1 MASRIEK
8 TTRRVAGKVRK
19 ATQTAAS
26 ATRRASDVLERVEK
40 ATRGLD
46 RRRNIKKA
54 SRAAEKLVKSAAV
67 GVATVGLKRAVA
79 AVEKKLKRRKP
90 SRGKKAL
97 KVAGAVA
104 AVAGAAV
111 LARKAVKARRAKHE
125 PPPPAMEPEE
135 EMERGAAPGF
145 EPGPDY

>member
-8 TTRRVAGKVRK
+8 TTRRVAGGVRK
-19 ATQTAAS
+19 ATVTAAA
-26 ATRRASDVLERVEK
+26 ATRRASDVLDRVEK

-46 RRRNIKKA
+46 RRRTVKKT
-54 SRAAEKLVKSAAV
+54 SRTLEKLAKSAAL
-67 GVATVGLKRAVA
+67 GVAAAGLKRAVA
-79 AVEKKLKRRKP
+79 AVEKKLGRQKP

-111 LARKAVKARRAKHE
+111 IARKAVKARQARKAA
-125 PPPPAMEPEE
+125 PPPTLEPEA
-135 EMERGAAPGF
+135 EMERGP
-145 EPGPDY
+145 EY